1 MEEAQVKKHLPG
13 VTTITKL
20 LNMPFLVKW
29 ANKLGKQGIDV
40 TEYVENTAR
49 LGTLIHTIIESHIEK
64 KEITLDEYTDEEI
77 DLGGAI
83 FYTHYMPWEQAHVVE
98 PIFVEKQFDSILG
111 YQGIIDFYC
120 KLDGKYTII
129 DFKTSKSISNE
140 HLLQVS
146 AYKNLMEE
154 HNYPVEQLLIL
165 DIKKDINSRLE
176 EKYLTLDG
184 SQSYWYIFQRLLDI
198 YYMKKE
204 LKWE

>member
-1 MEEAQVKKHLPG
+1 MEEEQVKKHLPG

-64 KEITLDEYTDEEI
+64 KEITLENYTDDEI
-77 DLGGAI
+77 ELASAI
-83 FYTHYMPWEQAHVVE
+83 FYTHYMPWENNHIVE
-98 PIFVEKQFDSILG
+98 PIFVEKQFESNLK

-154 HNYPVEQLLIL
+154 NNYPVEQLLIL
-165 DIKKDINSRLE
+165 DIKKDINSKLE
-176 EKYLTLDG
+176 EKYLSLDD
-184 SQSYWYIFQRLLDI
+184 SQNYWYIFLRLLDV